1 MKKLVIVAII
11 VASLAISATV
21 AFAWWTGSSSIAD
34 NNIGT
39 GMAGITVEGLP
50 LNFADLQ
57 PMNDPDPTA
66 DVDAQDYPAETF
78 VRVTNTEDT
87 PLMFYGFL
95 SGATGDVGYMNKVNV
110 RIWVAPI
117 DGHSPYGTGDFQ
129 NNGGNPY
136 LSYEGTLYDLISGG
150 QTFGMANLASRFWT
164 GTAWVHTPLMPGS
177 QAVYKI
183 GCWLDAS
190 ANDDYQ
196 GKHVNFSWDFAGV
209 QEGDWVDVP
218 YMP

>member
-66 DVDAQDYPAETF
+66 DVDAQDYPRRPSSVSRTRRTRP
-78 VRVTNTEDT
+78 V
-87 PLMFYGFL
+87 FYGFL

-136 LSYEGTLYDLISGG
+136 LSY
-150 QTFGMANLASRFWT
+150 
-164 GTAWVHTPLMPGS
+164 
-177 QAVYKI
+177 
-183 GCWLDAS
+183 
-190 ANDDYQ
+190 
-196 GKHVNFSWDFAGV
+196 
-209 QEGDWVDVP
+209 
-218 YMP
+218 